1 MFTWLQAYNPEYRET
16 RWSPDAAAALFGNA
30 AGSAEV
36 ALQLPTVYHEKA
48 DEDADLGPAP
58 AQLGQATE
66 ESETTSGFI
75 GAAPSIN
82 IAASIEA
89 AVARAAEVGPVRPG
103 APPVFVV
110 QGECDALSEFETGY
124 YSAAFPEIFLDGKAE
139 LHRTRKTQLD
149 EREWLEHLMWS
160 GGGSAARHKVFCF
173 VAWSMLQRHQCLNQG
188 GFFVSSKFGDEP
200 VPVEELR
207 EQLGRGDT
215 SLARSVFWW
224 GANLRGSDAYMH
236 GLKRE
241 IDALIAFQIHRHS
254 RLPTFFLTMSC
265 AEFYWSDPN
274 PNQNPNP

>member
-110 QGECDALSEFETGY
+110 QGERDALSAVRLAEAASSFTAASEACA
-124 YSAAFPEIFLDGKAE
+124 SAVRESENARLDM
-139 LHRTRKTQLD
+139 TST
-149 EREWLEHLMWS
+149 LEGTSPM
-160 GGGSAARHKVFCF
+160 AARK
-173 VAWSMLQRHQCLNQG
+173 
-188 GFFVSSKFGDEP
+188 
-200 VPVEELR
+200 
-207 EQLGRGDT
+207 
-215 SLARSVFWW
+215 
-224 GANLRGSDAYMH
+224 
-236 GLKRE
+236 
-241 IDALIAFQIHRHS
+241 
-254 RLPTFFLTMSC
+254 
-265 AEFYWSDPN
+265 
-274 PNQNPNP
+274 